1 MIYSLQAC
9 KRKSIQVQC
18 IFTLVIYKRKQFLF
32 PESSGCWQRVV
43 SKHLNSEQCNCL
55 VPSINRN
62 TGSLHSYLS
71 LPGCPRAKTQR
82 YTRSEIIELVKDTA
96 MKYVHFKYGTSLQKL
111 MGDVV
116 NSKSWHQVFRHSVV
130 KDKNSDSTHFLD
142 ILPEEYK
149 ACKDKQVTKKINQ
162 KAKKQKV
169 VKPNGS
175 KNNLCLYTRAT
186 HILHE
191 YNSCWPVQP
200 LQWFWTF
207 ELWCRVLYF
216 KLCFP
221 SLNNNSWLSRCC

>member
-1 MIYSLQAC
+1 
-9 KRKSIQVQC
+9 
-18 IFTLVIYKRKQFLF
+18 
-32 PESSGCWQRVV
+32 
-43 SKHLNSEQCNCL
+43 
-55 VPSINRN
+55 
-62 TGSLHSYLS
+62 
-71 LPGCPRAKTQR
+71 
-82 YTRSEIIELVKDTA
+82 
-96 MKYVHFKYGTSLQKL
+96 MKYVHFKSGTSLQKL

-116 NSKSWHQVFRHSVV
+116 NSKTWHQVFRHSVV

-200 LQWFWTF
+200 LQ
-207 ELWCRVLYF
+207 
-216 KLCFP
+216 
-221 SLNNNSWLSRCC
+221 